1 MSADPL
7 AEMRRMLAQVR
18 VARHKPMPRK
28 VRIHPLDLPVLKRH
42 TGEPVPGSGL
52 DMVLGVPLEIDC
64 AVRRG
69 HPEIDY

>member
-1 MSADPL
+1 MF
-7 AEMRRMLAQVR
+7 AQVR
-18 VARHKPMPRK
+18 AARHKPMPRK

-42 TGEPVPGSGL
+42 TGEPVPGDGL
-52 DMVLGVPLEIDC
+52 DMVPLEIDC

>member
-1 MSADPL
+1 
-7 AEMRRMLAQVR
+7 MLAQVR

-28 VRIHPLDLPVLKRH
+28 VRIDPLDLPVLKRH
-42 TGEPVPGSGL
+42 TGEPVPGDGL